1 VKAFLDTS
9 VLIATFYGD
18 HEHHTASLDAF
29 LRFGRKAACCGTP
42 SLAEV
47 YAVLTGMPGQRRV
60 GADAALL
67 FLKNIRENL
76 TLVALDEEDYV
87 QITEAAAGV
96 HLAGGAIYDA
106 ILGRCA
112 LKARAEILYTWNTQ
126 DFLRLPPVIAD
137 RVRRPDQT

>member
-1 VKAFLDTS
+1 
-9 VLIATFYGD
+9 
-18 HEHHTASLDAF
+18 
-29 LRFGRKAACCGTP
+29 
-42 SLAEV
+42 
-47 YAVLTGMPGQRRV
+47 MPGQRRV